1 MSLGVYKYRSSPAG
15 SSPPPAQPI
24 LVYQSTTTAVYRL
37 VDIGIKV
44 LLVEHPT
51 EQHILRLVHEQNVS
65 NYMPPTC
72 QKRQVIDVKG
82 FNGDPAIH
90 FTWVNGNTLTEWL
103 RTDRRGADIN
113 IAVRLHAAIAIVKT
127 LVDFHKA
134 GVVYNNLSPD
144 NIILDT
150 FDGSYIATFID
161 LSKAIIL
168 SDNNSNARSTGKS
181 VEMDLK
187 ALGQILNAI
196 FDRQYSDSFS
206 FARDDNSTS
215 TEGDEH
221 SYKRKRNKRQAQVD
235 GLPTCLNALIST
247 LKEEGDETSEKYGN
261 AQDVLSD
268 LQVIAMN
275 PQKYLKALKVDDF
288 TLHNRL
294 NAPVGAFYGRQ
305 SEVSALYRAFDAVT
319 KHQGQPMVVSISGS
333 PGTGKTDLVNQ
344 IQKPLQEANGYLVR
358 GKFDVRARPNSV
370 IFLALDDFF
379 ARLIDERRE
388 NVQHLIQRIRNDVG
402 SGCRVLMNSIPNLRR
417 FMEGHLG
424 DNTDGAVGSA
434 SEHRWKYLLCK
445 LVAAVSSK
453 NEPMAIFF
461 DDLQVSPNIDL
472 FLCGISLCH
481 VKLTGCLC

>member
-15 SSPPPAQPI
+15 SPPPAQPT
-24 LVYQSTTTAVYRL
+24 LVYQSTTTAVYRH

-51 EQHILRLVHEQNVS
+51 EEHILRLVHEQNVS

-90 FTWVNGNTLTEWL
+90 FAWVNGSTLTEWL
-103 RTDRRGADIN
+103 RTDQRRADIN

-150 FDGSYIATFID
+150 FEGSYTATFID

-168 SDNNSNARSTGKS
+168 SNNNVNSGRAGKS

-187 ALGQILNAI
+187 ALGQILNAL
-196 FDRQYSDSFS
+196 FDGQKSDSYS
-206 FARDDNSTS
+206 FARDDDSTS
-215 TEGDEH
+215 TERDEH

-247 LKEEGDETSEKYGN
+247 LLLLKGGDETSEKYGN

-275 PQKYLKALKVDDF
+275 PQIFLKALKVDDF
-288 TLHNRL
+288 TFNRL

-305 SEVSALYRAFDAVT
+305 SEVSALYRAFDSVT

-333 PGTGKTDLVNQ
+333 PGTGKTYLVNQ
-344 IQKPLQEANGYLVR
+344 IQKPLLEANGYLIR
-358 GKFDVRARPNSV
+358 GKFDVRARPNSI

-379 ARLIDERRE
+379 ARLIDEGRE
-388 NVQHLIQRIRNDVG
+388 NVQDLIQRIRNTVG
-402 SGCRVLMNSIPNLRR
+402 PGCRVLMNSIPNLGR

-424 DNTDGAVGSA
+424 DNSDGAVGSA
-434 SEHRWKYLLCK
+434 SEHRLKYLLCK

-461 DDLQVSPNIDL
+461 DDLQVSL
-472 FLCGISLCH
+472 MY
-481 VKLTGCLC
+481 

>member
-1 MSLGVYKYRSSPAG
+1 MSLGVYKYRSSPGG
-15 SSPPPAQPI
+15 SPPPPAQPT
-24 LVYQSTTTAVYRL
+24 LVYQSPTTAVYRH

-90 FTWVNGNTLTEWL
+90 FAWVNGNTLTEWL
-103 RTDRRGADIN
+103 RTDRRQADVN
-113 IAVRLHAAIAIVKT
+113 ITVRLHAAIAIVKT

-144 NIILDT
+144 NIVLDT
-150 FDGSYIATFID
+150 FDGTYIATFID

-168 SDNNSNARSTGKS
+168 SNNNGSAGRTGKS

-196 FDRQYSDSFS
+196 FDGQYSDSYS
-206 FARDDNSTS
+206 FARDDDSTS
-215 TEGDEH
+215 TEGTEH
-221 SYKRKRNKRQAQVD
+221 SYKRKRNKRQAHVD
-235 GLPTCLNALIST
+235 WLPTCLNALIST
-247 LKEEGDETSEKYGN
+247 LLLLKEGDETSEKYGN

-268 LQVIAMN
+268 LQVIALN

-305 SEVSALYRAFDAVT
+305 SEVSALYRAFDSVT

-333 PGTGKTDLVNQ
+333 PGTGKTYLVNQ
-344 IQKPLQEANGYLVR
+344 IQKPLQQSNGYLIR
-358 GKFDVRARPNSV
+358 AKFDVRARPNSV

-379 ARLIDERRE
+379 ARLIDERRK
-388 NVQHLIQRIRNDVG
+388 NVQDLIQRIRNAVG
-402 SGCRVLMNSIPNLRR
+402 SGCHVLMNSIPNLRR

-424 DNTDGAVGSA
+424 DNSDGAVGSA

-461 DDLQVSPNIDL
+461 DDLQVSL
-472 FLCGISLCH
+472 MY
-481 VKLTGCLC
+481 